1 MSARSRVRALVRALF
16 PLGLVA
22 YVAGAAQAQASVAI
36 TNASIVDVESGRITP
51 GQTLL
56 IQGNRIRQVGS
67 TGRLQVPAGATTI
80 DGTGR
85 FVIPGLW
92 DMHVH
97 ATGFG
102 IDRLFLPVLVA
113 NGVTGVRDMFGR
125 VAWYDS
131 ARAFARRGEFSMPR
145 LFGAGHILDG
155 KPEIWPGSTGVRDA
169 AEATR
174 AVDSLAAAGA
184 GFIKVYSRLT
194 PEAFRA
200 AMAAAKAKHLDA
212 SGHVPS
218 LVAVDEALQL
228 NMKTIEHLQM
238 FTTACSS
245 REESLR
251 GDLAAAVAS
260 PKGWDS
266 AAVLQR
272 GQLGVQVETFDRA
285 RCQALATRV
294 AKGNTWM
301 VPTIVVLRSTSFLDD
316 TTLRADPRVRY
327 IPKFFSASWD
337 PRTDFRF
344 RAVTPE
350 GWAMR
355 KRVYQRQL
363 EIVRL
368 LHDAGAK
375 FLAGTDLSNPW
386 IFPGFSLHD
395 ELAHFVA
402 NGFTPLEAL
411 QSATLNPAR
420 FLGATDSLG
429 TVRSGKV
436 ADLVLLDGN
445 PLADI
450 RNVSRVHAVILNGQ
464 PLDRAKLDAMLK
476 TAESLASPAPA
487 R

>member
-1 MSARSRVRALVRALF
+1 MIAQRLSRAWSRALSCG
-16 PLGLVA
+16 GLATTVA
-22 YVAGAAQAQASVAI
+22 SGIEAQASVAI
-36 TNASIVDVESGRITP
+36 TNASVVDVESGRVTP

-56 IQGNRIRQVGS
+56 IRGNRIRQVGS

-131 ARAFARRGEFSMPR
+131 ARAFARRGEFAMPR
-145 LFGAGHILDG
+145 LLGAGHILDG
-155 KPEIWPGSTGVRDA
+155 KPEIWPGSVGVRDA

-174 AVDSLAAAGA
+174 AVDSLASAGA
-184 GFIKVYSRLT
+184 AFIKVYSRLT
-194 PEAFRA
+194 PEEFRA
-200 AMAAAKAKHLDA
+200 AAAAAKARKLEFA
-212 SGHVPS
+212 GHVPS

-228 NMKTIEHLQM
+228 NMRTIEHLQM

-260 PKGWDS
+260 LKAWDS

-272 GQLGVQVETFDRA
+272 AQLGVQVETFDRA
-285 RCQALATRV
+285 RCQALAARV
-294 AKGNTWM
+294 AKSNTWM

-316 TTLRADPRVRY
+316 TTLKADARLRY
-327 IPKFFSASWD
+327 VPKFFSASWD

-355 KRVYQRQL
+355 KRIYARQL

-429 TVRSGKV
+429 TVRPGKV

-445 PLADI
+445 PLVDI

-464 PLDRAKLDAMLK
+464 PLDRTTLDAMLK
-476 TAESLASPAPA
+476 TAESLANPAPA

>member
-1 MSARSRVRALVRALF
+1 MTVHTRVRAFGRALSRA
-16 PLGLVA
+16 GVA
-22 YVAGAAQAQASVAI
+22 AGFAVVAHAQAPVAI
-36 TNASIVDVESGRITP
+36 TNASIVDVETGRVTA

-80 DGTGR
+80 NGTGR

-125 VAWYDS
+125 MAWYDS
-131 ARAFARRGEFSMPR
+131 ARAFAGRGEFAMPR
-145 LFGAGHILDG
+145 LMGAGHILDG
-155 KPEIWPGSTGVRDA
+155 APAIWPGSIGVRGA
-169 AEATR
+169 ADATR
-174 AVDSLAAAGA
+174 VVDSLASAGA

-194 PEAFRA
+194 PEEFRA
-200 AMAAAKAKHLDA
+200 AAAAAKARKLEFA
-212 SGHVPS
+212 GHVPT

-228 NMKTIEHLQM
+228 NMRTIEHLQM
-238 FTTACSS
+238 FSTACSS

-251 GDLAAAVAS
+251 GDLTAAVAS
-260 PKGWDS
+260 PRAWDS

-272 GQLGVQVETFDRA
+272 GQLAVQIETFDRA

-294 AKGNTWM
+294 AKSNTWM

-316 TTLRADPRVRY
+316 TTLRNDPRVRY

-355 KRVYQRQL
+355 KRMYNRQL

-411 QSATLNPAR
+411 QAATLNPAR
-420 FLGATDSLG
+420 FLAATDSLG
-429 TVRSGKV
+429 TVRPGKV

-445 PLADI
+445 PLSDI

-476 TAESLASPAPA
+476 SAESLASPTPA